1 MKKQLLLPLTAAVGG
16 AAALAL
22 RLLQN
27 QTGFESGTGLPVPG
41 NVPALAL
48 AVLLAALAA
57 ALLLLSRAI
66 PQETERG
73 PFFPESFRTERA
85 GLLAVPVAGLF
96 LMAASGA
103 ADILL
108 GVSLAGLPS
117 AGAGGEAAVLIYAA
131 PAAGMAF
138 SPRARLLAGGLTLLA
153 AICLFPAAAACRRR
167 PGAPPRA
174 ADPAFLLVPPVCMVV
189 RLVLTYRVYSVNP
202 ALQTYYVEILALVFL
217 TLAFYRLSSFA
228 YHAARTRRFAL
239 YAGAAVTVCIAALA
253 DGGEIPNLLLYGGG
267 ALTLLG
273 FLLLWLAEVPPAAE
287 APAAP
292 EN

>member
-1 MKKQLLLPLTAAVGG
+1 MKKQLLLPLTAAAGG
-16 AAALAL
+16 AAALVL

-27 QTGFESGTGLPVPG
+27 QTGFESGTGLPIPG

-48 AVLLAALAA
+48 AILLAALAA
-57 ALLLLSRAI
+57 VLLLLSRTI
-66 PQETERG
+66 PQETEHG

-85 GLLAVPVAGLF
+85 ELLAFPIAGLL
-96 LMAASGA
+96 LMTASGIL
-103 ADILL
+103 DILL
-108 GVSLAGLPS
+108 GISPAGLSS
-117 AGAGGEAAVLIYAA
+117 AGGDGETAVLLYAA
-131 PAAGMAF
+131 PAGMAF

-153 AICLFPAAAACRRR
+153 AVCLFPAAAACRHR
-167 PGAPPRA
+167 PGVPPRTA
-174 ADPAFLLVPPVCMVV
+174 NPAFLLAPPVCMVM

-202 ALQTYYVEILALVFL
+202 ALQTYYVEILSLVFL

-239 YAGAAVTVCIAALA
+239 YAGAAVTVCITALA

-273 FLLLWLAEVPPAAE
+273 FLLLWLTE
-287 APAAP
+287 APPLTGAAVS